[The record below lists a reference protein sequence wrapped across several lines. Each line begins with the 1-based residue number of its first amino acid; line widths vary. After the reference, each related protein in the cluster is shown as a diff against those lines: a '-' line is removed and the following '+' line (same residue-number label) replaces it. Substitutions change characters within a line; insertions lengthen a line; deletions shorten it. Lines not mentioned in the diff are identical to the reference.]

1 MFKSILKQKI
11 FFWIF
16 GKIFFSLG
24 FRMPFFEKR
33 VPKNSV
39 FWAQNHPKSL
49 KMVNMVKM
57 AKIGFRF
64 LSLTDMYCPSMGFLA
79 IYQPFLASLAHF
91 SSIFALIQCL
101 WGSLRAFCDTF
112 RCILSELA
120 KMSNSIKIAKNRVS
134 SLTVY
139 LHLLLQKMVSVHFSI
154 SFKVS
159 RAIIKQFY
167 PLEASVRNR

>member
-1 MFKSILKQKI
+1 MFKVILKQKI

-24 FRMPFFEKR
+24 FRMNFFEKR
-33 VPKNSV
+33 VPKKSV
-39 FWAQNHPKSL
+39 FWAKITQNRSKWSKWSKSR
-49 KMVNMVKM
+49 
-57 AKIGFRF
+57 KIGFRF
-64 LSLTDMYCPSMGFLA
+64 RSLTAMYYPSIGFLP

-134 SLTVY
+134 SLTLY
-139 LHLLLQKMVSVHFSI
+139 LHLLLQIMVSVHFSI

-159 RAIIKQFY
+159 RAIIK
-167 PLEASVRNR
+167 